1 MSSNNR
7 STVKI
12 LQFIIAIVAWFAL
25 GLQQYLIIDKVP
37 GNGLTTLQAIGRFFI
52 FFTVLTN
59 LLVAIAMTSLLISP
73 HSKWGIFFSRPSVQ
87 AATAAYIFIV
97 GLTYNVILRS
107 LWAPTGLD
115 RLADELLHVAVPL
128 LFLLYWFL
136 FAPKHSL
143 TWRALPS
150 WLIYPAV
157 YLVYALIRGATEGF
171 YAYPFINVDTYGY
184 LIVFRNAAGL
194 MAIFIIVS
202 LLFIFLAKRMQKN

>member
-25 GLQQYLIIDKVP
+25 GLQQYLIIDRVP
-37 GNGLTTLQAIGRFFI
+37 GNGLTTLQAVGRFFI

-73 HSKWGIFFSRPSVQ
+73 QSKWGLFFSRPSVQ

-97 GLTYNVILRS
+97 GLTYNIILRS

-115 RLADELLHVAVPL
+115 RIADELLHVAVPL

-143 TWRALPS
+143 TWKSLPS

-157 YLVYALIRGATEGF
+157 YLAYALIRGGTEGF
-171 YAYPFINVDTYGY
+171 YAYPFINVDTHGY
-184 LIVFRNAAGL
+184 PIVFRNAAGL

-202 LLFIFLAKRMQKN
+202 LLFIFVAKRMQKN

>member
-1 MSSNNR
+1 MSSNN
-7 STVKI
+7 SNTVKL
-12 LQFIIAIVAWFAL
+12 LQAIIAIVAWFAL
-25 GLQQYLIIDKVP
+25 GLQQYLIIDKIP
-37 GNGLTTLQAIGRFFI
+37 GNGLTILQALGRFFI

-59 LLVAIAMTSLLISP
+59 LLIAIAMTTLVIAP
-73 HSKWGIFFSRPSVQ
+73 QTKWGSYFARPSVL
-87 AATAAYIFIV
+87 AAIASYIFIV

-128 LFLLYWFL
+128 LFVLYWFL

-143 TWRALPS
+143 TSKNVPS

-157 YLVYALIRGATEGF
+157 YLVYALVRGAAEGF
-171 YAYPFINVDTYGY
+171 YAYPFINVRTHGY
-184 LIVFRNAAGL
+184 PIVLRNAAGL

-202 LLFIFLAKRMQKN
+202 LLFIFIAKRMQKN